1 MSGEFGMCTQLILID
16 SHAHLDMEEFDPDRE
31 DVLRRA
37 FEAGIRALLCP
48 IDISSERSLTI
59 TLGLAFEG
67 LTCLA
72 SAGLHPHQ
80 AKLLSPVLLAA
91 VERLAAEK
99 KIRAI
104 GEIGLDFHYDFS
116 SPDEQR
122 KAFREQLSLAQGLG
136 LPAII
141 HSRAAGPEIAQAVR
155 EEGFSN
161 GGVLHCFTEDW
172 EFAKTMLD
180 AGFFISFSGIATFPK
195 AENLRRIA
203 ARIPPDRLL
212 IETDAP
218 YLAPIPHRGRR
229 NEPAFI
235 VETAA
240 LLAGLINMPLD
251 QFAETV
257 TRNFNTL
264 FKI

>member
-1 MSGEFGMCTQLILID
+1 MSSEFGMCTQLILID

-122 KAFREQLSLAQGLG
+122 KAFREQLALARGLA

-180 AGFFISFSGIATFPK
+180 AGFFISFSGIVTFPK

-203 ARIPPDRLL
+203 ARIPLDRLL
-212 IETDAP
+212 VETDAP

-240 LLAGLINMPLD
+240 LLAGLTNMPLD

-264 FKI
+264 FNI

>member
-1 MSGEFGMCTQLILID
+1 
-16 SHAHLDMEEFDPDRE
+16 MEEFDADRD

-37 FEAGIRALLCP
+37 FQAGIRALLCP

-59 TLGLAFEG
+59 TPGLASEG
-67 LTCLA
+67 LTFHA

-80 AKLLSPVLLAA
+80 AKLLSPTLLAA
-91 VERLAAEK
+91 AEKLAADK

-195 AENLRRIA
+195 AGNLRRIA

-212 IETDAP
+212 VETDAP

-240 LLAGLINMPLD
+240 LLAGLTNMPLD